1 NGKATS
7 DRRLSS
13 SEESRGTIGASR
25 KPWEVFP
32 QELCWTDFSAMF
44 QHLEPHLLDGPET
57 ERVVFLRPAACKAE
71 AFDKTNQL
79 FRMLLSDQ
87 DGRTVPLE
95 VRYRAE
101 EKALVQTL
109 ESLAKNIERHPG
121 GVFLA
126 LARLS
131 GENLSLYPIEYYSDW
146 GCGA

>member
-1 NGKATS
+1 
-7 DRRLSS
+7 
-13 SEESRGTIGASR
+13 
-25 KPWEVFP
+25 
-32 QELCWTDFSAMF
+32 M
-44 QHLEPHLLDGPET
+44 
-57 ERVVFLRPAACKAE
+57 
-71 AFDKTNQL
+71 
-79 FRMLLSDQ
+79 